1 MKKKP
6 KLTMTNDEYVRMSKT
21 LVFRIKEFEEDLTN
35 PQHEEG
41 IKQRELV
48 DWYLWQNQ
56 KSMNSVEACNQ
67 LEKLLKIVINRL
79 IDREKM
85 LIVVEERDG
94 EDNRKLKT
102 HPNKGDDYE

>member
-1 MKKKP
+1 VRKKP
-6 KLTMTNDEYVRMSKT
+6 RLVMTNDEYVRMSGS
-21 LVFRIKEFEEDLTN
+21 LVLKIKEFEQDMTN
-35 PQHEEG
+35 PQHDEG
-41 IKQRELV
+41 IQQRELV

-67 LEKLLKIVINRL
+67 LEKLLKVVINRL
-79 IDREKM
+79 VDKERL

-102 HPNKGDDYE
+102 HPNQGEL